1 MDSRSCS
8 TKSARWLVSR
18 DNPIHPRNSFICPP
32 KLIFVA
38 GILILAIRSG
48 TPASLISKTF
58 GPEKLNIPKAPALG
72 LLLERPIFETYNKRI
87 STIDEGRE
95 PVKFD
100 DYEVNM
106 GSFFCASL
114 CQCRD
119 PGKFKTQSSSRISIG
134 RNQCIQKQIHLL

>member
-1 MDSRSCS
+1 M
-8 TKSARWLVSR
+8 
-18 DNPIHPRNSFICPP
+18 
-32 KLIFVA
+32 IFVA

-106 GSFFCASL
+106 GSSFLRFFVL
-114 CQCRD
+114 MQR
-119 PGKFKTQSSSRISIG
+119 PG
-134 RNQCIQKQIHLL
+134 QI